1 MLALRVFGTGTS
13 EKELGKRLEEMEKD
27 IEESALARAV
37 GGMREGGSEIVGW
50 SQLVMMERGRW
61 MRKLRLEQEV
71 YVCQIVFDNVIVQLI
86 SRNLSDINGDHA

>member
-37 GGMREGGSEIVGW
+37 GGMREGESGIVG
-50 SQLVMMERGRW
+50 
-61 MRKLRLEQEV
+61 
-71 YVCQIVFDNVIVQLI
+71 
-86 SRNLSDINGDHA
+86 